1 MTYFFDTP
9 DKSIVSRCKQTS
21 QLYLKVAVA
30 KIRVNTHVYRRSLM
44 KIIVH
49 YYATLRQVVG
59 SRQVDFVLPNGGT
72 LRRLVEEMVGR
83 YPDLRNE
90 ILDPQ
95 GNLYGHIHI
104 FINGRDSTFLD
115 DSMNSILEPED

>member
-1 MTYFFDTP
+1 
-9 DKSIVSRCKQTS
+9 
-21 QLYLKVAVA
+21 
-30 KIRVNTHVYRRSLM
+30 M

-59 SRQVDFVLPNGGT
+59 SRQVDFVLPQGGT
-72 LRRLVEEMVGR
+72 LRLLVEEMVKR

-90 ILDPQ
+90 ILDTQ

-115 DSMNSILEPED
+115 GSMDSNLEPEDLISIFPPVGGG

>member
-1 MTYFFDTP
+1 
-9 DKSIVSRCKQTS
+9 
-21 QLYLKVAVA
+21 
-30 KIRVNTHVYRRSLM
+30 M

-59 SRQVDFVLPNGGT
+59 SRQVDFVLPQGGT

-115 DSMNSILEPED
+115 DSMNSILEPEDIISIFPPVGGG